1 MKIVLFMLTILL
13 LMSSVGAYAGTAGE
27 TGNLEVDSPSSEPLS
42 IGWTLTDGNVAA
54 VKVTWTPVAASVYT
68 IQAQVGTPLG
78 IVTGI
83 LTTPLT
89 STSQRTDLVAIA
101 GVKPE
106 DLQTV
111 NVAIVEN

>member
-1 MKIVLFMLTILL
+1 MKTVLLIFMAVL

-27 TGNLEVDSPSSEPLS
+27 TGMLEVESPSSEPLS
-42 IGWTLTDGNVAA
+42 IGWHLTDGNVAQ

-68 IQAQVGTPLG
+68 IHTQVGTPLW

-89 STSQRTDLVAIA
+89 TTSQRTDLVALP

-106 DLQTV
+106 DLNTV
-111 NVAIVEN
+111 SVAIVEN